1 MWTAVGVFS
10 KYTGQTK
17 ERHPPLIH
25 WIVRLRKAA
34 ECTLYPDPSPVDVE
48 DTSAAPKTRIPTSS
62 SGSSGNQ
69 ERQKNLEYNGMASN
83 MLCITGL

>member
-1 MWTAVGVFS
+1 MWTSVGVFS

-25 WIVRLRKAA
+25 WIVRLTKAA
-34 ECTLYPDPSPVDVE
+34 DCTVYPDPSPVDVE
-48 DTSAAPKTRIPTSS
+48 DISTAHKTQITTSS
-62 SGSSGNQ
+62 NGFQGNQ

-83 MLCITGL
+83 MLCITLL